1 MDKKNIK
8 DLLKNTFIAEADNP
22 GLAVTKA
29 MHKKSGKVNKDSLKD
44 VNKKVADFEKGV
56 KKDTD
61 SAEMPQNK
69 FNYADDFQKDYH
81 DQMEILNGMEM
92 VKYDSVPEEQFV
104 KRALEGIEGSS
115 QMGNNPEWANVVP
128 KQQGFSGPE
137 FGKEL
142 VKRIKNSVKLRGEE
156 TPAVDLRGKDIQ
168 ELPTE
173 MKGDNGSKPTAY
185 TKGVIPGKNL
195 KESIPSK
202 PKVKQEPNTPSN
214 IPADVTK
221 TPWVKPEAPKV
232 KQEPNPSEGSMVEMA
247 STAKPVSDKNKMVL
261 TNWVQ
266 KLGAN
271 GAAEKL
277 INQLSATGIV
287 SDLPDS
293 MEYGQGLNKIAA
305 LLAKQDFDNAV
316 HKARALAKK
325 LENKAMRDMMQENN
339 NQKQIKESMKR
350 LTFKNEFKGLGNALK
365 LIPEGYKVDN
375 KVFEMTD
382 GNETYRL
389 RWEGNLSEGKAV
401 VLLASDKKLVNEDI
415 TRMKQLFGYK
425 SQDTLGLVK
434 GNARIDEN
442 RIFGDIW
449 AKTKNLMTEGED
461 IENAKADEKPWE
473 KEKKSSSEASAHVQ
487 GSVAKDKKTEAPK
500 PKEGEWEET
509 TKKAPEATAHVSKG
523 KGTTLGAKP
532 KEGNWEDVGGG
543 EKMMEI
549 EAPTPKEGEWEQ
561 ISVPQAP
568 EAKAH
573 VEGSVSTDDGTQ
585 APKPK
590 EGEWDQISVPQAA
603 DAKKHITMKENED
616 GEEVMDEEFDIM
628 NEEPMEEDV
637 DKLMETMMS
646 EESEE
651 EKTEE

>member
-8 DLLKNTFIAEADNP
+8 DLLKKTFIAEADNP
-22 GLAVTKA
+22 GLAVTKT
-29 MHKKSGKVNKDSLKD
+29 MHKKSGKVNKDGLKD

-56 KKDTD
+56 KKDTN

-69 FNYADDFQKDYH
+69 FNYSDDFQKDYH

-92 VKYDSVPEEQFV
+92 LKYDSIPEEQYV

-115 QMGNNPEWANVVP
+115 QMGNNSEWANVVP

-142 VKRIKNSVKLRGEE
+142 VKRIKNSAKLRGQE
-156 TPAVDLRGKDIQ
+156 TPAISLRGKDIQ
-168 ELPTE
+168 ELPTK
-173 MKGDNGSKPTAY
+173 MQDNGSRPTAY
-185 TKGVIPGKNL
+185 TKGVTPSKNL
-195 KESIPSK
+195 KESIP
-202 PKVKQEPNTPSN
+202 PRPN
-214 IPADVTK
+214 
-221 TPWVKPEAPKV
+221 V
-232 KQEPNPSEGSMVEMA
+232 KQEPNPTEGSMVEMA
-247 STAKPVSDKNKMVL
+247 STVKPVSEKNKMVL
-261 TNWVQ
+261 TNWVE

-271 GAAEKL
+271 DAAEKL
-277 INQLSATGIV
+277 INQLSATGMI

-365 LIPEGYKVDN
+365 LIPEGYKVDD

-509 TKKAPEATAHVSKG
+509 TKKAPEATAHVSGG

-561 ISVPQAP
+561 ISVPQAS

-573 VEGSVSTDDGTQ
+573 VEGSVSTDKGTQ

-590 EGEWDQISVPQAA
+590 EGNWNEISVPQSA
-603 DAKKHITMKENED
+603 DAKKHITMKENEEK
-616 GEEVMDEEFDIM
+616 EEVMEEEDFDIM

-646 EESEE
+646 EESEPIE
-651 EKTEE
+651 EYGDEHEMSTKDALDKKPNK

>member
-1 MDKKNIK
+1 MNKKNIK
-8 DLLKNTFIAEADNP
+8 DLLNKTFIAEADSP
-22 GLAVTKA
+22 GLAVTQT

-44 VNKKVADFEKGV
+44 VNKKVADFEKTV
-56 KKDTD
+56 KKDSE

-69 FNYADDFQKDYH
+69 FNYSDDFQKDYH

-92 VKYDSVPEEQFV
+92 VKYDAIPEEQYV

-168 ELPTE
+168 EVPTE
-173 MKGDNGSKPTAY
+173 MRGDNGSKPTAY
-185 TKGVIPGKNL
+185 TKGVIPNKKL
-195 KESIPSK
+195 KESRPPK
-202 PKVKQEPNTPSN
+202 PLVKKEPNTPSN
-214 IPADVTK
+214 IPSDISK
-221 TPWVKPEAPKV
+221 TPWVKPDKPLV
-232 KQEPNPSEGSMVEMA
+232 KQEPNNSMVEMA
-247 STAKPVSDKNKMVL
+247 STAKPISDKLANSLRINVEKH
-261 TNWVQ
+261 
-266 KLGAN
+266 GADIT
-271 GAAEKL
+271 AEKL
-277 INQLSATGIV
+277 INALSQTGMV
-287 SDLPDS
+287 SDLPDT
-293 MEYGQGLNKIAA
+293 MEYGQGKNKIAKF
-305 LLAKQDFDNAV
+305 LSMGELD
-316 HKARALAKK
+316 KAYHAAKK
-325 LENKAMRDMMQENN
+325 LATKLEKTAMKGMYENKNN

-375 KVFEMTD
+375 KEFEMTD
-382 GNETYRL
+382 GNESYRF

-449 AKTKNLMTEGED
+449 AKTKNLMTEGDD
-461 IENAKADEKPWE
+461 IESAKADEKPWE
-473 KEKKSSSEASAHVQ
+473 KEKKSSSEATAHVE
-487 GSVAKDKKTEAPK
+487 GSVSKDKATQAPK
-500 PKEGEWEET
+500 PKEGEWDGIS
-509 TKKAPEATAHVSKG
+509 KKAPEATKHVASG
-523 KGTTLGAKP
+523 KGTSTTAKP
-532 KEGNWEDVGGG
+532 KEGNWEDVSGG

-549 EAPTPKEGEWEQ
+549 EAPQPKEGEWEQ
-561 ISVPQAP
+561 ISVPQAA

-573 VEGSVSTDDGTQ
+573 VEGSVSTDKGTQ

-590 EGEWDQISVPQAA
+590 EGNWDEISVPQAA
-603 DAKKHITMKENED
+603 DAKKNITMKENEEL
-616 GEEVMDEEFDIM
+616 EEVMEEEEFDIM
-628 NEEPMEEDV
+628 SEEPMEEDV

-646 EESEE
+646 DDD
-651 EKTEE
+651 KTEE

>member
-8 DLLKNTFIAEADNP
+8 DLLKKTFVSEADTPP
-22 GLAVTKA
+22 GLAIAKQ
-29 MHKKSGKVNKDSLKD
+29 MRNKSGKVNKDGLKD

-56 KKDTD
+56 KKDANN
-61 SAEMPQNK
+61 AEMPQNK

-92 VKYDSVPEEQFV
+92 VKYDSIPEEQFV
-104 KRALEGIEGSS
+104 NRALEGIEGSS
-115 QMGNNPEWANVVP
+115 EMGNNPDWANVVP

-142 VKRIKNSVKLRGEE
+142 VRRIKNSVKLRGEE

-168 ELPTE
+168 ELPTK
-173 MKGDNGSKPTAY
+173 MRGDNGSKPTAY

-195 KESIPSK
+195 KEST
-202 PKVKQEPNTPSN
+202 E
-214 IPADVTK
+214 
-221 TPWVKPEAPKV
+221 
-232 KQEPNPSEGSMVEMA
+232 
-247 STAKPVSDKNKMVL
+247 
-261 TNWVQ
+261 
-266 KLGAN
+266 
-271 GAAEKL
+271 
-277 INQLSATGIV
+277 INQN
-287 SDLPDS
+287 
-293 MEYGQGLNKIAA
+293 NKP
-305 LLAKQDFDNAV
+305 
-316 HKARALAKK
+316 
-325 LENKAMRDMMQENN
+325 
-339 NQKQIKESMKR
+339 KQIKESMKR

-365 LIPEGYKVDN
+365 LIPEGYKVDT
-375 KVFEMTD
+375 KEFEMTD
-382 GNETYRL
+382 GNETYRF

-401 VLLASDKKLVNEDI
+401 VLMASDKNLVTEDI
-415 TRMKQLFGYK
+415 TRMRQLFDYK

-442 RIFGDIW
+442 RIFNDIW
-449 AKTKNLMTEGED
+449 AKTKNLMEGED
-461 IENAKADEKPWE
+461 IENSKADEKPWE

-509 TKKAPEATAHVSKG
+509 TKKAPEATAHVSSG

-532 KEGNWEDVGGG
+532 KEGNWEDVSGG

-549 EAPTPKEGEWEQ
+549 EAPQPKEGEWEQ

-573 VEGSVSTDDGTQ
+573 VEGSVSTDKGTQ

-603 DAKKHITMKENED
+603 DAKKHITMKENEEE
-616 GEEVMDEEFDIM
+616 EEVMAEEGFDIM

-646 EESEE
+646 DEAEE

>member
-8 DLLKNTFIAEADNP
+8 DLLKKTFIAEADNP
-22 GLAVTKA
+22 RLAVTKA
-29 MHKKSGKVNKDSLKD
+29 MRKKSGEINKDGLKD

-56 KKDTD
+56 KQDTN

-92 VKYDSVPEEQFV
+92 LKYDSIPEEQFV
-104 KRALEGIEGSS
+104 KRAVQGIEGSS
-115 QMGNNPEWANVVP
+115 EMGNNPEWANVVP

-142 VKRIKNSVKLRGEE
+142 VKRIKTSSKLRGEE
-156 TPAVDLRGKDIQ
+156 TPAIDLRGKDIQ
-168 ELPTE
+168 EIPTE
-173 MKGDNGSKPTAY
+173 MKGDNGSRPTAI
-185 TKGVIPGKNL
+185 TKGAIPNKKL
-195 KESIPSK
+195 KES
-202 PKVKQEPNTPSN
+202 VE
-214 IPADVTK
+214 
-221 TPWVKPEAPKV
+221 
-232 KQEPNPSEGSMVEMA
+232 MVEMA
-247 STAKPVSDKNKMVL
+247 STIKPISEKLANALRINIEKYGAKETAIKLIDAVSETKMVS
-261 TNWVQ
+261 Q
-266 KLGAN
+266 F
-271 GAAEKL
+271 
-277 INQLSATGIV
+277 
-287 SDLPDS
+287 PDS
-293 MEYGQGLNKIAA
+293 VQYGEGLNKVSQ
-305 LLAKQDFDNAV
+305 LLSSG
-316 HKARALAKK
+316 K
-325 LENKAMRDMMQENN
+325 LENAVQTARVIAKKVEKQAHRDMMSENN
-339 NQKQIKESMKR
+339 ESKSEITPENKNQNKQIKESMKR
-350 LTFKNEFKGLGNALK
+350 LTFKNEFKGIGNALK
-365 LIPEGYKVDN
+365 LIPEGYKVDG

-382 GNETYRL
+382 GNETYRF

-401 VLLASDKKLVNEDI
+401 ALLASDKKLVTEDI
-415 TRMKQLFGYK
+415 TRMKELFGYK

-442 RIFGDIW
+442 RIFSDIW
-449 AKTKNLMTEGED
+449 NKTKNLMTEGED

-487 GSVAKDKKTEAPK
+487 GSVSTDKKSEAPK

-509 TKKAPEATAHVSKG
+509 KKKAPEATAHVSGG

-590 EGEWDQISVPQAA
+590 EGNWDEISVPQSS

-646 EESEE
+646 DESQK
-651 EKTEE
+651 KTEE